1 MDEGSA
7 EMNER
12 TIQLSLYSL
21 KLHLLWNKV
30 WMMEKKYVTFLWRM
44 VISVLPLVLS
54 TVHIHLKK
62 HFSLGYIW

>member
-30 WMMEKKYVTFLWRM
+30 WMMEKKYVTFL
-44 VISVLPLVLS
+44 
-54 TVHIHLKK
+54 
-62 HFSLGYIW
+62 